1 MTIRPL
7 EAEDVPKLREIYAE
21 MDFDYAFPDLL
32 SSQFVN
38 VMVLEDGG
46 ELVMAVAS
54 RKTVENYLWMKK
66 GWKTPGWRQEAFLQL
81 HLAAHKAL
89 KAMGFTDCHA
99 WLPPQVAKSFG
110 RRLQRV
116 FGWQKSVWDVFS
128 REL

>member
-54 RKTVENYLWMKK
+54 RKTVENYLLSCVAAAAGGKK
-66 GWKTPGWRQEAFLQL
+66 LWAK
-81 HLAAHKAL
+81 AAT
-89 KAMGFTDCHA
+89 GFR
-99 WLPPQVAKSFG
+99 VAEISVG
-110 RRLQRV
+110 RIFEGTLN
-116 FGWQKSVWDVFS
+116 GT
-128 REL
+128 